1 MKIDNRLVDA
11 KSEAENTENF
21 NRIMSFLD
29 NVNVTQPDW
38 NQNDETAPDYVKN
51 RPFYSEVL
59 NYSITWDGDKTE
71 KTSAGNMLYK
81 VSDLTPEFSDIQEM
95 SITLSNGLVVGIDA
109 IYDSEQGQYWLFPEA
124 SVVCILKAGV
134 IVEGITFPES
144 GIYFAKYSGELYTSK
159 LEYTAETAKPIDRKY
174 LPSTPEF
181 VVDATNLPSDTAGWR
196 ELNTALNDAYKLGHD
211 IFLDIYGDGSI
222 KLKLTN
228 CRGSNYLFLYPG
240 SNNTIHAYIL
250 TAYKNDGGSLTELSL
265 TATEVL

>member
-21 NRIMSFLD
+21 NRIMSLLD

-59 NYSITWDGDKTE
+59 NYSITWDGDKTD
-71 KTSAGNMLYK
+71 KVSDSTGMYYK
-81 VSDLTPEFSDIQEM
+81 VSGSTPDVSELQKINAVLSDGRSFQGNADDIYGSQGLYWSLDFAVCIFEAGITLQGM
-95 SITLSNGLVVGIDA
+95 VFPETGMYFTSYNGLYVSELEYTLSNVKRISRDY
-109 IYDSEQGQYWLFPEA
+109 I
-124 SVVCILKAGV
+124 
-134 IVEGITFPES
+134 
-144 GIYFAKYSGELYTSK
+144 
-159 LEYTAETAKPIDRKY
+159 
-174 LPSTPEF
+174 PSTPEF

-228 CRGSNYLFLYPG
+228 CIVSDYLFLYPD